1 MTQTPAFFA
10 RRLEALSDTVFGISM
25 TLLAYNLPT
34 PASYR
39 EAPSWR
45 QFTESMTPH
54 VKALLLSFLV
64 AGLFWLSHQRRLA
77 ASGSINRRGIFA
89 NFAFLLGVIV
99 LPVTTNLYG
108 TFGAAG
114 DVVPIYGLHLLLLA
128 LLNSALWACVL
139 FGPNADR
146 RVQRTAIVAPAFV
159 AFVNAVALMLAF
171 LRSPVAPYLWY
182 LALAGPMV
190 DSRFTRALD

>member
-1 MTQTPAFFA
+1 
-10 RRLEALSDTVFGISM
+10 
-25 TLLAYNLPT
+25 
-34 PASYR
+34 
-39 EAPSWR
+39 
-45 QFTESMTPH
+45 
-54 VKALLLSFLV
+54 
-64 AGLFWLSHQRRLA
+64 
-77 ASGSINRRGIFA
+77 
-89 NFAFLLGVIV
+89 V